1 MMKTATPVRGG
12 RRLLLAVVTAVTLGL
27 TADAHGQGDATPVL
41 PDPTREGTASLGRG
55 PGADELASLDPIGH
69 VALTRGAPARR
80 VGRALSQ
87 TLLVNGAYGL
97 ANLARGQVTARITPA
112 SWRANLV
119 QGWVW
124 DLDDFT
130 VNQVGHP
137 YQGSQYFNAGRANG
151 LSFWE
156 SAALTALGS
165 STWEY
170 FGETNSP
177 SLNDLVNTTLGGAAL
192 GEVLHRMGRM
202 VRGAETPRGRP
213 AWREIAAAAVDPI
226 TGANRLLDRDGSRS
240 MAAPTEGVAMGMT
253 GAASGGLLW
262 RGTQSGAFTATGQP
276 FLEGESTYG
285 ARAPARSR
293 TPYDTFSA
301 RVRLG
306 GGSAISDARVRGRL
320 LGQPFQEGA
329 LQFTVLQTYDY
340 QKNDA
345 YQTGAQSIDAAVSS
359 TSHLSSRVRLHMAG
373 WGGFAV
379 LGAIDSRPLGRQPD
393 FDWGGGGQ
401 GEPDG
406 PRNYDYGPGAT
417 FGASLIATRD
427 AAPISTLQY
436 EGRQVYSLDG
446 VRANHLLQRVRL
458 DVEVPLRGPIGLGAA
473 FEYFSRKTFFQ
484 DELRTIRHYRYP
496 QVRTYLSWRPR
507 MPPDDAGGP
516 RATRAAAALADGATS
531 GTSPL
536 WLTIGGTWS
545 TVRRDCQTC
554 ERDFRHRRGSG
565 VLVNLGYR
573 VNSRLDAGAEL
584 YRTGVGNREGELR
597 TTHLDAV
604 TQFRPWSS
612 QGFFIKGGAGMA
624 FVGQLLDELQAT
636 PRTSKAL
643 SVVLGAGWVFR
654 PASRVGLQLSASHH
668 AAALG
673 DLRTASGDR
682 PDVMANFWSLGA
694 SIVVR

>member
-1 MMKTATPVRGG
+1 MMKTPTPTRGG
-12 RRLLLAVVTAVTLGL
+12 HGLLLCVVTAIMLATGV
-27 TADAHGQGDATPVL
+27 DAHAQGDTPGLRDAVRDQG
-41 PDPTREGTASLGRG
+41 PAEP
-55 PGADELASLDPIGH
+55 PGARTGDDSLTERVPS
-69 VALTRGAPARR
+69 RR
-80 VGRALSQ
+80 VGRALAQ
-87 TLLVNGAYGL
+87 TLLVNGAYGV

-170 FGETNSP
+170 LGETNAP
-177 SLNDLVNTTLGGAAL
+177 SLNDLVNTTMGGVAL
-192 GEVLHRMGRM
+192 GEVLHRVGWLI
-202 VRGAETPRGRP
+202 RGADAPRGRTR
-213 AWREIAAAAVDPI
+213 WREIAAAAVDPI
-226 TGANRLLDRDGSRS
+226 TGANRLLDGQASRS
-240 MAAPTEGVAMGMT
+240 RGAPTDGVPIEMT
-253 GAASGGLLW
+253 GAAAGGLLW
-262 RGTQSGAFTATGQP
+262 RGTRSGAFTATGQP

-285 ARAPARSR
+285 RLAPARSR

-301 RVRLG
+301 RFRLG
-306 GGSAISDARVRGRL
+306 GGSAISEARVRGRL
-320 LGQPFQEGA
+320 LGQPLRQGA

-345 YQTGAQSIDAAVSS
+345 YQTGAQSIEAAVGG
-359 TSHLSSRVRLHMAG
+359 TSVLTSRVRLHLAG

-417 FGASLIATRD
+417 FGASLTATRD
-427 AAPISTLQY
+427 AAPLGTLLY

-446 VRANHLLQRVRL
+446 VRANHILQRVRL
-458 DVEVPLRGPIGLGAA
+458 DLEVPLRGPIGLGAA
-473 FEYFSRKTFFQ
+473 FEYFSRKTYFQ

-507 MPPDDAGGP
+507 LPLAEQPERARAP
-516 RATRAAAALADGATS
+516 RGAAALTEGSTS
-531 GTSPL
+531 GASPL

-554 ERDFRHRRGSG
+554 ARDYRHRRGTG

-584 YRTGVGNREGELR
+584 FRTGVGNRQGELR

-612 QGFFIKGGAGMA
+612 RGLFIKGGAGMA

-654 PASRVGLQLSASHH
+654 PAARVGLQLSASHH

-673 DLRTASGDR
+673 DLRTATGDR

-694 SIVVR
+694 SVVVR